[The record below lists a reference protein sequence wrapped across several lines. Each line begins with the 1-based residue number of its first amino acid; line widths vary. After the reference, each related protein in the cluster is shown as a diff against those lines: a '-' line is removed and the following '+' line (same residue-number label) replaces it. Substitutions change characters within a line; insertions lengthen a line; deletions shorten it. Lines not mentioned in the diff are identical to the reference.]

1 MAFNIEI
8 SDTVRFTVRFTT
20 KDGASLSHLVFD

>member
-20 KDGASLSHLVFD
+20 KDRRGHHLHM